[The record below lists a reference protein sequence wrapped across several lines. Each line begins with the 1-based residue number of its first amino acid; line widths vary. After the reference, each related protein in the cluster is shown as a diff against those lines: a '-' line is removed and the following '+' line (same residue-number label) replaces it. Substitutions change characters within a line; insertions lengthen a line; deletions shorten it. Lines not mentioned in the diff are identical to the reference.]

1 MATNPGNNL
10 PPSARGDAGASAKL
24 QRLAAQVGVGIHK
37 QFVAP
42 ADAKADADTKRPPGE
57 IAFEQGW
64 SEKPSLKGQIGRG
77 PEYWKLDR
85 VEVRVFDLS
94 KNSDVVSY
102 SELLTKTSM
111 PDTNVVLIQNDRQW
125 NAGSGNWMACVEVQH
140 ILYRRV
146 LITEKNK
153 DEQAS

>member
-1 MATNPGNNL
+1 M
-10 PPSARGDAGASAKL
+10 PPSARGDATSSAKL
-24 QRLAAQVGVGIHK
+24 QQLAARVGVGVHK

-42 ADAKADADTKRPPGE
+42 ADENTETKRPPEE

-64 SEKPSLKGQIGRG
+64 SEKPSLKDQISRG

-94 KNSDVVSY
+94 KNSDLVGYNEV
-102 SELLTKTSM
+102 LTRTSM

-125 NAGSGNWMACVEVQH
+125 NANAGNWMACVELQH